1 MENPTTF
8 LEGFYMQ
15 NKQFKKTI
23 ILGFISILSIMIF
36 IGGYVWADSVDREN
50 QQRSETE
57 TITKKSFKKT
67 VEPKMKKKEKTN
79 ESTGTSAV
87 TTVAA
92 ATKQTPPVIVAP
104 AATVQQGEPFNVYT
118 GVTAT
123 AANDDDLTAQLQAS
137 KTTLDTSIPGDY
149 TVHFSV
155 VDANNNTGTA
165 DRTIKVIPATVEA
178 AGQEDTQP
186 ADETA
191 QAESTA
197 DEKMPAETKTATAPS
212 TPVYEP
218 MTIYMNGQNIPYQN
232 GGQGTGQSI
241 IDANPSGVAATWGGA
256 AVQSGTDGQ
265 NTHFIG
271 HNPGAFAT
279 IFSLSAG
286 SQIIVTDA
294 NATPTTYTVRTLLQ
308 LNDYGE
314 EVNTGKDYWD
324 LTVGTGDEE
333 RITLQSCINDDINL
347 IVIAYK

>member
-15 NKQFKKTI
+15 NKQLKKTI
-23 ILGFISILSIMIF
+23 ILGFISILSVMIF
-36 IGGYVWADSVDREN
+36 IGGYVWADSVNREN
-50 QQRSETE
+50 RQSSETE
-57 TITKKSFKKT
+57 ITTKNSIKKT
-67 VEPKMKKKEKTN
+67 VEPKIKKKEKTN
-79 ESTGTSAV
+79 KQTDASEVTAV
-87 TTVAA
+87 DAP
-92 ATKQTPPVIVAP
+92 TKQTPPVIEAP

-123 AANDDDLTAQLQAS
+123 AANKVDLTPKLQAS
-137 KTTLDTSIPGDY
+137 KTAIDTSIPGDY
-149 TVHFSV
+149 LVHFSV

-165 DRTIKVIPATVEA
+165 DRTIKVIPAPV
-178 AGQEDTQP
+178 
-186 ADETA
+186 ETA
-191 QAESTA
+191 VQEEPQSVDKTAQPDTTDAEKT
-197 DEKMPAETKTATAPS
+197 PAETKTSAAPS

-218 MTIYMNGQNIPYQN
+218 MMIYMNGQNIPYQN
-232 GGQGTGQSI
+232 GGQANGQSI

-256 AVQSGTDGQ
+256 PVQSGDDGQ

-279 IFSLSAG
+279 IFSLGVG
-286 SQIIVTDA
+286 SQIVVTDA

-314 EVNTGKDYWD
+314 EVSTGKDYWD
-324 LTVGTGDEE
+324 LTIGTGDGE
-333 RITLQSCINDDINL
+333 RITLQSCINDDVNL